1 MANNFINAVLQ
12 SVGTLPTTLYTSP
25 AAQKSVIIQLDIANT
40 TTSTVLVSVNVTVSS
55 TNTTIFLVKNAP
67 IPVGGALQVIAGQK
81 IVLGALDSISI
92 TSSAATS
99 VDAIAAILQN
109 VQ

>member
-1 MANNFINAVLQ
+1 MSNNFINAVLQ
-12 SVGTLPTTLYTSP
+12 SVGTASTVLYASP
-25 AAQKSVIIQLDIANT
+25 AAQKSVVIQLDIANT
-40 TTSTVLVSVNVTVSS
+40 TTSTVLINVNVTINATGV
-55 TNTTIFLVKNAP
+55 TIFLVKGAP

-92 TSSAATS
+92 TSSAAAS
-99 VDAIAAILQN
+99 VDAICAILQN